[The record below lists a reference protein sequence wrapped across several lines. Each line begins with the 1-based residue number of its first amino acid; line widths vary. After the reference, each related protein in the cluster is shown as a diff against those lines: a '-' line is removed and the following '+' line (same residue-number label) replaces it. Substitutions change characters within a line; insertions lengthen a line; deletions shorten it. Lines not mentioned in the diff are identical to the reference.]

1 LDGLQEKPIDGSY
14 SGQVSG
20 LISRSGSGPD
30 PESSEVLC
38 SVWVPVSSGPGS
50 VADSGVGV
58 GPVSGDGDGVG
69 SSVGDG
75 VAGDGFVQ
83 AAGAGDGIVS
93 ADGHEV
99 SSGPGSVADS
109 GVGVGFVPTAGD
121 GIASADGHEVGPV
134 VSVGFAAGGGPTGFA
149 VADSAAGDGVALVA
163 GDEVGSSISGAGES
177 ASSLANERSSSEC
190 SSSSDI
196 SEECSSPGSAE
207 NEIIGDVTVTKSL
220 VSVRKDSQA
229 WFFGWV
235 RASVQH
241 DEKLLAKLDVIEER
255 SRRTKL
261 VAFSPDRTIEMLQ
274 MQEKLV
280 SMDVERGRA
289 LATAWLSKDKKRL

>member
-1 LDGLQEKPIDGSY
+1 VCHISSFLIKYLQ
-14 SGQVSG
+14 
-20 LISRSGSGPD
+20 RSIRSIR
-30 PESSEVLC
+30 VLGFFF
-38 SVWVPVSSGPGS
+38 SIRVL
-50 VADSGVGV
+50 
-58 GPVSGDGDGVG
+58 G

-75 VAGDGFVQ
+75 VVAGIGPSSSAVAVAAAGDGFVQ
-83 AAGAGDGIVS
+83 AAGDGIV
-93 ADGHEV
+93 
-99 SSGPGSVADS
+99 
-109 GVGVGFVPTAGD
+109 
-121 GIASADGHEVGPV
+121 SADGHEVGPV

-163 GDEVGSSISGAGES
+163 GDEVGSSISGAGERSSFASPDPSFPVTSAQARWVAES
-177 ASSLANERSSSEC
+177 ASSLANERSSMSEC

-196 SEECSSPGSAE
+196 SDECSSPGSTE
-207 NEIIGDVTVTKSL
+207 NEIIGDITVAKSL
-220 VSVRKDSQA
+220 TTARKDSQA

-235 RASVQH
+235 RANVQH

-255 SRRTKL
+255 SRRKKL

-289 LATAWLSKDKKRL
+289 LAIAWLSKDKERL